1 MKVGT
6 ESENS
11 EQTSEPTDIVDT
23 TWSDLTREERQDK
36 FTSSH
41 KGITDEEVQ
50 EAWDE
55 IGTVSGTAK
64 ELGCSKVNARRRLEK
79 LGLKQAPPSRQKAP
93 KPITPLTEEEMVAEV
108 VAAQLVDN

>member
-1 MKVGT
+1 MT
-6 ESENS
+6 TNNNPETS
-11 EQTSEPTDIVDT
+11 EQTSEPTDTVDT

-41 KGITDEEVQ
+41 KGITDEEVR
-50 EAWDE
+50 EAWDT

-64 ELGCSKVNARRRLEK
+64 ELKCSKVNARRRLEK
-79 LGLKQAPPSRQKAP
+79 LGLKTAPPSRQKSV